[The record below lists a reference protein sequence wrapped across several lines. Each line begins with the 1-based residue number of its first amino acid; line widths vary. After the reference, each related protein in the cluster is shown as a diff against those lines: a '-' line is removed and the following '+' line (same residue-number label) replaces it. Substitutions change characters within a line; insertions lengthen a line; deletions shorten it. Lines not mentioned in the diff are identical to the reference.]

1 MLSAGYKVNVIP
13 SVATAHVDGRILPGL
28 EDEFFETVDAL
39 LPPAVTRSFDSFT
52 APVGSSHTSA
62 EFALMADALRA
73 HDPDALVLP
82 YIMGGGTDAKAFA
95 ALGIECYGFSPGR
108 VPSDFPA
115 DRYVHGVDERVPIDS
130 LHFGVRVLDSYLRS
144 APRQE
149 ASP

>member
-39 LPPAVTRSFDSFT
+39 LPAAVTRSFDSFT
-52 APVGSSHTSA
+52 APIGSSHTSA

-73 HDPDALVLP
+73 HDPEALVLP
-82 YIMGGGTDAKAFA
+82 FIMGGGTDAKAFA
-95 ALGIECYGFSPGR
+95 ELGVECYGFSPGR
-108 VPSDFPA
+108 VPSGFPA

-130 LHFGVRVLDSYLRS
+130 LHFGARVLDTYLRS
-144 APRQE
+144 APVQE